1 VFECVINISEGRD
14 IDVLRQLA
22 NASGAS
28 LRDVHTD
35 EYHHRS
41 VFTLINNARDLQRDV
56 QSLIGAAYERL
67 DLRAHEG
74 VHPRFGVVDVV
85 PFVALEPSGV
95 PEAQSLRDELAV
107 WITTAYEVPVFFY
120 GPLGVGT
127 ARSLPEVRRGAF
139 TSMVPDAGP
148 SSPSPRLGCVAL
160 GVRPILV
167 AWNIW
172 LDHVTMSDAR
182 LMAAAVRSDAVRSL
196 AFAVGEYVQVSC
208 NVIDTDAVRL
218 SAIYDLVRSMLSG
231 EGRVDHSELVGLL
244 PRSML
249 GSEDPLRWDELGI
262 APELTIESR
271 IA

>member
-1 VFECVINISEGRD
+1 
-14 IDVLRQLA
+14 
-22 NASGAS
+22 
-28 LRDVHTD
+28 
-35 EYHHRS
+35 
-41 VFTLINNARDLQRDV
+41 
-56 QSLIGAAYERL
+56 
-67 DLRAHEG
+67 
-74 VHPRFGVVDVV
+74 
-85 PFVALEPSGV
+85 
-95 PEAQSLRDELAV
+95 
-107 WITTAYEVPVFFY
+107 
-120 GPLGVGT
+120 
-127 ARSLPEVRRGAF
+127 
-139 TSMVPDAGP
+139 
-148 SSPSPRLGCVAL
+148 VAL